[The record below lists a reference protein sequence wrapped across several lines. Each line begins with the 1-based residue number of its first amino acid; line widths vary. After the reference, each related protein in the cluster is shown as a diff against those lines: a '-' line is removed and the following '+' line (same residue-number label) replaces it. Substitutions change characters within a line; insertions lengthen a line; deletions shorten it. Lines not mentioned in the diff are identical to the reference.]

1 MNKISILLADDQTL
15 VREGIRTILSLEPDL
30 KVVGEAEDGLH
41 VLRLSKDLFPE
52 VVLLDFAMPGLN
64 GLEVTRQL
72 LNILPSTK
80 VIILTAHRNDAC
92 EKSAAAAG
100 ATGCLSKENTASD
113 VCRAIRDVHNGKAFF
128 SPSITRR
135 FGGIAPRTCG
145 DSRERPNT
153 FLLLSSREMEVL
165 QLIAEGNAN
174 KLTAAKLS
182 ISIKTVEK
190 HRGHLMEKLN
200 IHSTAGLTRYAI
212 ASGMIESMVADV
224 ME

>member
-15 VREGIRTILSLEPDL
+15 VREGIRSILSLEPDL

-41 VLRLSKDLFPE
+41 ALRLAKDLFPE

-72 LNILPSTK
+72 LKTLPGTK
-80 VIILTAHRNDAC
+80 VIILTAHRNDTC

-113 VCRAIRDVHNGKAFF
+113 VCQAIRGARTGKAFF
-128 SPSITRR
+128 SPSVTRR
-135 FGGIAPRTCG
+135 LGCIAPRICG
-145 DSRERPNT
+145 VSREHPNT
-153 FLLLSSREMEVL
+153 FYLLSSREMEVL

-174 KLTAAKLS
+174 KLTAERLS

-190 HRGHLMEKLN
+190 HRGHLMQKLN
-200 IHSTAGLTRYAI
+200 IHNTAGLTRYAI
-212 ASGMIESMVADV
+212 ASGLIESTTADV